1 MSLEQ
6 SAVSLVASRGQQLL
20 AVFPPAG
27 EGKVPQLSSLLLT
40 GAEQVF
46 RESPESA

>member
-6 SAVSLVASRGQQLL
+6 SAVSLVASRGQQLF
-20 AVFPPAG
+20 AVLPPAG
-27 EGKVPQLSSLLLT
+27 GGKVPQLSSLLLT
-40 GAEQVF
+40 RAEQVF